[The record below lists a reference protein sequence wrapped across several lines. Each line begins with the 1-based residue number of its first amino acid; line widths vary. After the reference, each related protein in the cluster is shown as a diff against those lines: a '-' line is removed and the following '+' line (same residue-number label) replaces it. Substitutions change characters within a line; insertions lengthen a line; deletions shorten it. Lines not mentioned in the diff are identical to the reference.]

1 MAYINLLPWREAQR
15 KQQQTQFMTL
25 LSIAGIVSFA
35 AMFGLSALYT
45 AKIEG
50 QGSRNAFIQ
59 GEITVLEQR
68 IVEIR
73 ELDEKKKNLQKR
85 MELISQLQSSRNLGT
100 QIMDQIATVVPT
112 GVYLSNLQKQG
123 PSLLLVGKSE
133 SNNRLSNMI
142 RSVESSE
149 LLKDPLLE
157 FIEAGKDQTQLLSD
171 FKIHLTVKGFEAVQG
186 GDTPAKPAAG
196 AKKPAKSAG
205 AKKPAKSAGAKK
217 PAKGAGK

>member
-25 LSIAGIVSFA
+25 LSMAGIFSFA
-35 AMFGLSALYT
+35 AVFGLSAVYS

-50 QGSRNAFIQ
+50 QDSRNNYLQ

-100 QIMDQIATVVPT
+100 QIMDEIAAVVPA

-142 RSVESSE
+142 RSVESSD

-157 FIEAGKDQTQLLSD
+157 FIEAGKDQSQILSD

-186 GDTPAKPAAG
+186 EVKPVTPQPGTPAQG
-196 AKKPAKSAG
+196 TAK
-205 AKKPAKSAGAKK
+205 
-217 PAKGAGK
+217 